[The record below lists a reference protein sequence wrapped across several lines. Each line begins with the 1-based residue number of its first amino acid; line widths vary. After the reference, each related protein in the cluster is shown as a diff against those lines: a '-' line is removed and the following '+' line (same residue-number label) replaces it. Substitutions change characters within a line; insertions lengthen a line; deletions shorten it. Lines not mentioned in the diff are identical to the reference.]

1 MLQCSCTRAR
11 IRAQRHF
18 VRVGAPVAFG
28 SAETHEC
35 GPDARC
41 RSTAQVAEGF
51 DNDSFES
58 STVSN
63 RAEVRVSWALK
74 DALRMTVQFV
84 GSLT

>member
-1 MLQCSCTRAR
+1 MQLHACAYQGAAPFCACWSPRGVWQRRHTR
-11 IRAQRHF
+11 
-18 VRVGAPVAFG
+18 VR
-28 SAETHEC
+28 T
-35 GPDARC
+35 DARC